1 MILPRTLARNL
12 PENYRKNLEKAA
24 ALLKNEGCT
33 DVFLFGSL
41 VTGNIRPDSDIDI
54 GVKGLAAEKF
64 IPVYSKL
71 YNEFDTPIDLV
82 DFDFEKNM
90 FALLSDLQEVVKIG

>member
-1 MILPRTLARNL
+1 MIVPNL
-12 PENYRKNLEKAA
+12 PENYRRNLEKAA
-24 ALLKNEGCT
+24 VLLKNEGCT

-82 DFDFEKNM
+82 DFDFNKNM
-90 FALLSDLQEVVKIG
+90 FALLSDLKEVVKIG

>member
-24 ALLKNEGCT
+24 VLLKNEGCT

-41 VTGNIRPDSDIDI
+41 VTGNIRPHSDIDI

-82 DFDFEKNM
+82 DFDFDKNM